1 MIKKSSLYY
10 SFCLWE
16 FMKLSIRYYP
26 QMKRAY
32 LLKREH
38 GLYKQH
44 AHFYCYK
51 DADKC
56 RKLIDANLYPKNK
69 KFLFAMKRILTDKE
83 FSNLNKKRKI

>member
-1 MIKKSSLYY
+1 
-10 SFCLWE
+10 
-16 FMKLSIRYYP
+16 MKLSIRYYP

-32 LLKREH
+32 LLKREN

-69 KFLFAMKRILTDKE
+69 KFLFAMKRILTDEE
-83 FSNLNKKRKI
+83 FNKLNKKSKYRNVNKGGVRR

>member
-1 MIKKSSLYY
+1 
-10 SFCLWE
+10 
-16 FMKLSIRYYP
+16 MKLSIRYYP

-69 KFLFAMKRILTDKE
+69 KFLFAMKRILTDEE
-83 FSNLNKKRKI
+83 FKKLKKSKYRNVNKGGVRR